1 MPLCRLR
8 TPALIATACALL
20 AGGCAQLPSATNAA
34 AVARRA
40 HTHFDLEGRI
50 SATDGERAASGQIE
64 WRHTPSTDLWT
75 AYSPLGQIVARLD
88 SHAGGAE
95 LVLSDGTRRR
105 ASHADSL
112 LPALIGVD
120 VPLARLPVW
129 IQAAPRHDA
138 EVRTLDP
145 YGRPALVIDQGWR
158 IDYTEYADTT
168 AGALPR
174 RIEISR
180 GDARIRLVIDQ
191 WTLQP

>member
-1 MPLCRLR
+1 MALRHLRL
-8 TPALIATACALL
+8 PALTVAACALL
-20 AGGCAQLPSATNAA
+20 AAGCAQLPSAANTA
-34 AVARRA
+34 AVARQA
-40 HTHFDLEGRI
+40 HAHFDLEGRI

-75 AYSPLGQIVARLD
+75 AFSPLGQIVARLD
-88 SHAGGAE
+88 SHDGGAE

-105 ASHADSL
+105 ASHADRL

-120 VPLARLPVW
+120 VPLTRLPVW
-129 IQAAPRHDA
+129 VQAAPRHDA

-180 GDARIRLVIDQ
+180 GDARIKIVIDQ